1 MVEGL
6 AQLTRRVGAPV
17 LLVMSTADD
26 RAALIRRGKSLPAGM
41 SCGLCGTRTIL
52 LQMAEKKFTP
62 TPEQLALIRREEL
75 AANAIGSGHH
85 APPELVQRMTEEGRF
100 LLAEEAVED
109 EDEGEN
115 APGDDSA
122 LPEIEN

>member
-1 MVEGL
+1 
-6 AQLTRRVGAPV
+6 
-17 LLVMSTADD
+17 
-26 RAALIRRGKSLPAGM
+26 M

-62 TPEQLALIRREEL
+62 TPEQLALIRRAEEL

-109 EDEGEN
+109 KGEN